1 MRQMLNNIWSKLS
14 GLIRFRGF
22 FYSRSYRALQA
33 AVLCIFIFFV
43 VVVGILPAQYNL
55 QIGEVADDDIFAPRT
70 TINHIATERA
80 RLKEWEAVGDVYT
93 RHDITT
99 DEVISSSTV
108 HLRYITNEEFISL
121 EQPERLAQL
130 KDAFPELDE
139 LTLLAL
145 SNLEPADNYLLVVNL
160 ERFIRERMIAG
171 VKEGEVPQK
180 LQLILADV
188 SGLDADAR
196 LLILLSNLVNEN
208 FRANLLYDEEATLR
222 ERRAARD
229 RVDEVRI
236 LKGERIIG
244 KGDVVEQDHLDKLT
258 ALGLT
263 AYSINYGYYFGL
275 AVLLL
280 TIFTVWG
287 YFLIRFRPN
296 IFRSNSRTLLL
307 GLIVLITLSAA
318 SAVRSADW
326 SPSLI
331 PVAMVPMLFTILFDM
346 QTGLFFGVSVSLI
359 VAIMGGGELNV
370 ALMMMIASV
379 IASYSV
385 TNVNQRSDLTRA
397 GILVGLAN
405 IVITLGL
412 ILIGDGVIITAQG
425 IQGLLKEL
433 GLAFGG
439 GLLAAVFATGFLPLF
454 ENTFGITTSVRLL
467 ELANP
472 NQGPLKRLLLEA
484 PGTYHHSILVGN
496 LAESAAEA
504 VGADSILARVGSY
517 YHDIGKLSRPY
528 FFIEN
533 QFSGDNPHDK
543 IPPSLSSMIL
553 TAHVRTGLE
562 LAAQYKLP
570 QPIRDIIQQHH
581 GDSLIGYF
589 YHRALSE
596 RGNKDQLLEDKFRYE
611 GPRPQS
617 KEAAIIMLA
626 DSVEAATRSL
636 AQPTQARISN
646 IVRKIIQEK
655 LSDGQL
661 NQCDLTLKELT
672 LIGDSFIRILS
683 GIFHKRIAYPSV
695 QDLKQI
701 IAKEV

>member
-1 MRQMLNNIWSKLS
+1 MLNNIWSRLG
-14 GLIRFRGF
+14 GLARLGGF
-22 FYSRSYRALQA
+22 FDSRSYRVLQA
-33 AVLCIFIFFV
+33 AVLCILIFLV
-43 VVVGILPAQYNL
+43 VVVGIMPAQYNL
-55 QIGEVADDDIFAPRT
+55 QIGEPAEDDIFATRT

-80 RLKEWEAVGDVYT
+80 RIKEWEAVGDVYT
-93 RHDITT
+93 RHDTIT

-139 LTLLAL
+139 STLLAL
-145 SNLEPADNYLLVVNL
+145 SNLDPADNYLLIVNI
-160 ERFIRERMIAG
+160 ERILRESMNAG
-171 VKEGEVPQK
+171 VKEQDVPEK

-188 SGLDADAR
+188 SGLDADAG
-196 LLILLSNLVNEN
+196 LLYLLSNLVNDN
-208 FRANLLYDEEATLR
+208 FRANLLYDEDATFR
-222 ERRAARD
+222 EKRAARD
-229 RVDEVRI
+229 RVEEIRI
-236 LKGERIIG
+236 LKGEKIIG
-244 KGDVVEQDHLDKLT
+244 KGDVVEQEHLDKLS

-263 AYSINYGYYFGL
+263 ANSFNYGYYIGL
-275 AVLLL
+275 AVILL
-280 TIFTVWG
+280 TIFSVWG
-287 YFLIRFRPN
+287 YFLIRFRPH
-296 IFRSNSRTLLL
+296 IYKSTSRTLLL
-307 GLIVLITLSAA
+307 GLIILTTLAAA
-318 SAVRSADW
+318 SAIRSADW

-331 PVAMVPMLFTILFDM
+331 PIAMVPMLFTILFDM
-346 QTGLFFGVSVSLI
+346 QTGLFFGVSVALI

-370 ALMMMIASV
+370 ALMMMVASI

-397 GILVGLAN
+397 GILVGLTN
-405 IVITLGL
+405 SIITLGL
-412 ILIGDGVIITAQG
+412 VLIGDGVLFNTQG
-425 IQGLLKEL
+425 IQGLLMDL

-472 NQGPLKRLLLEA
+472 NQRPLKRLLLEA

-496 LAESAAEA
+496 LAEAAAEA
-504 VGADSILARVGSY
+504 VGADPILARVGSY

-570 QPIRDIIQQHH
+570 QAIRDIIQQHH

-617 KEAAIIMLA
+617 KEAAIIMLS

-661 NQCDLTLKELT
+661 DQCDLTLKELT

-695 QDLKQI
+695 QELKQT